1 MDRQLGAP
9 VEVLR
14 CAGERARLGLVH
26 QASEDRVH
34 RAGQLV
40 MTFRLTAPVAL
51 EDELHLSM
59 ADALDVV
66 LPSDAVWTTW
76 ELRNAAS
83 AAEGARRKRLRAR
96 AGWPDAGVFWRG
108 RVVLVELKRSRYGAL
123 SPAQRAL
130 HPRLADT
137 GFPVAVCR
145 SVSEVL
151 DAVAAAGVPVRGRVA
166 A

>member
-1 MDRQLGAP
+1 
-9 VEVLR
+9 
-14 CAGERARLGLVH
+14 
-26 QASEDRVH
+26 
-34 RAGQLV
+34 
-40 MTFRLTAPVAL
+40 MTAAFRLTAPVAL
-51 EDELHLSM
+51 EDELHLSV
-59 ADALDVV
+59 ADALDVL

-96 AGWPDAGVFWRG
+96 AGWPDLGIFYRG
-108 RVVLVELKRSRYGAL
+108 TVMLLELKRERHGAL

-130 HPRLADT
+130 HPRLADA

-145 SVSEVL
+145 SVAEVL

-166 A
+166 LREGQC